1 MFTPLLHGCE
11 TEWHY
16 KLLAMVHAFPV
27 ILLSLEWLSG
37 TGWWLQLLDSED
49 RIPDGACTHTC
60 THASVT
66 ASRAGQTISL
76 PLSSPCPSPKTLVT
90 ELRASSMT
98 SIDPD
103 DRLLKVL
110 FIWSSRCSLL
120 LANLCLLKFL
130 VCNSYLTMIP
140 MVFIITY

>member
-1 MFTPLLHGCE
+1 MFTHLLHE
-11 TEWHY
+11 REAEWHH
-16 KLLAMVHAFPV
+16 KLLTMEHAFPV
-27 ILLSLEWLSG
+27 ILLSHEWLSG
-37 TGWWLQLLDSED
+37 IGWWLQLLDSED
-49 RIPDGACTHTC
+49 RIPNWTCMHACA
-60 THASVT
+60 HASVR
-66 ASRAGQTISL
+66 ASRASQTISL
-76 PLSSPCPSPKTLVT
+76 PLSFPCPSSKTVT

-110 FIWSSRCSLL
+110 FIWASRCSLL

-130 VCNSYLTMIP
+130 VCNSYLPMIP